1 MSTLVKNAWYVAAWS
16 TEIDKQLRRFTIL
29 DTHVLIYRRQ
39 DGSVTALEDR
49 CPHRMLPL
57 SMGKRIGDAVQC
69 GYHGLTF
76 DSTGKCI
83 RVPGQDKIPPSAYV
97 ENYPISERHGIVW
110 IWMGDKAHA
119 DESKIFHLEQ
129 FDDPSWTAHHGGAL
143 HIKSNYLNV
152 AENLVDPAHVSFV
165 HPTTL
170 GNASSE
176 NIPVHVS
183 TEGEAIIA
191 WRWIRDAEPIGFF
204 KAFGGFTG
212 NVDRWQY
219 YYLYTPSTAV
229 IDFGS
234 APTEMQIPEDER
246 DRGTRVF
253 ALHFITP
260 VSEEYSIDRWMHV
273 RNTATD
279 NHAASDKIDD
289 LLKIAFAED
298 VEILEAVHAE
308 EQRPSTRRP
317 IRVAIDRGPMVYRKR
332 ISEMVERERTEDVSA
347 EGTGAYVYHN

>member
-1 MSTLVKNAWYVAAWS
+1 MTTMVRNAWYVGAWS
-16 TEIDKQLRRFTIL
+16 TEVDQTLRRFTLLDENIL
-29 DTHVLIYRRQ
+29 FYRRL
-39 DGSVTALEDR
+39 DGTCVALEDR

-57 SMGKRIGDAVQC
+57 SMGRRIGDDVQC
-69 GYHGLTF
+69 GYHGLRF
-76 DSTGKCI
+76 NGEGQCV
-83 RVPGQDKIPPSAYV
+83 RVPGQHKVPPSAFV
-97 ENYPISERHGIVW
+97 RRFPVSERNGMIW
-110 IWMGDKAHA
+110 IWMGDAELA
-119 DESKIFHLEQ
+119 DESKIFHLPQ
-129 FDDPSWTAHHGGAL
+129 FDDPKWHAHHGGAL

-170 GNASSE
+170 GNSSSE
-176 NIPVHVS
+176 NVPVHVS

-204 KAFGGFTG
+204 KAFGNFTG

-219 YYLYTPSTAV
+219 YYLYSPSTAV

-234 APTEMQIPEDER
+234 APTEWNMPEEER

-260 VSEEYSIDRWMHV
+260 VNEDYSIDRWMHV

-279 NHAASDKIDD
+279 VGEASDRIDD

-298 VEILEAVHAE
+298 VAILEAVHAE
-308 EQRPSTRRP
+308 EQRPQTRKP
-317 IRVAIDRGPMVYRKR
+317 IRIAIDRGPMVYRKR
-332 ISEMVERERTEDVSA
+332 IGEMLERERTQDVSA
-347 EGTGAYVYHN
+347 EGTGAYVYHD